1 MNGQNLLSLLLAAIF
16 FFFCHVQ
23 GAPPP
28 ATPGGIRARAP
39 GKPPFVW
46 RGETGKTRDG
56 KPGRS
61 PADVQRAGG
70 MWARGFQLIDQ
81 LSPEQLEAGSGLWT
95 HTNNPGGTRDVTQYV
110 STSTSL
116 IGAITF
122 AVRPSP
128 EHAQEV
134 GYLYRIRTNWAMVDV
149 NLSLENISPYPEQ
162 QEQAAVQ
169 GIPWNQIL
177 GWYEVRAA
185 DLNRILGAE
194 DPISQL
200 GRFTRNPDFRP
211 DSTDPSGA
219 QPQLA
224 GLQNPVEGRHGAWEA
239 YVGQSVASNLR
250 QFIREYG
257 PQTEAADQTTLSSL
271 DWSAVEIPGHL
282 RTALGQ
288 GAASAAQ
295 CAMALAAVV
304 VSWHHDEL
312 KRSIPWHKVDGRD
325 TSSSLSNNACGRLA
339 TAVKDKAENKEATVK
354 ICDEPQSGGECL
366 TIQTPP
372 QSCVGVPL
380 EWNDRASTILLSA
393 SAGICQ
399 FFHDYNC
406 AGASFQSSFPGN
418 DRLDEFDEGRFNNMI
433 SSIRCDNTSPETQ
446 IDRPPVIEVA
456 KPDACIAKP
465 RPLAEILWVMIN
477 NIDGE
482 NPGDL
487 FGSIHATD
495 DSGRQVI
502 YNVEKDDS
510 VSVEPRVQITLRT
523 SRPLAA
529 DGNFVIDLDLWDRD
543 RDASPHDEVSR
554 GQIAWKVYDP
564 ANEYDT
570 PIQTEVDGEYGKA
583 TVDYVVMSSATQAVI
598 QVIMLDGDGEKP
610 ADVFGR
616 VRASSRFVQRDLFN
630 REGGDSIEVYP
641 DTAIPLSRAI
651 MAVPMLDTLKIH
663 VDLWDHDADWS
674 PNDQIAYGVAEFR
687 PQLSGSEK
695 RVVDGEYGKVEVSVT
710 WGGDQPQGC

>member
-1 MNGQNLLSLLLAAIF
+1 
-16 FFFCHVQ
+16 
-23 GAPPP
+23 
-28 ATPGGIRARAP
+28 
-39 GKPPFVW
+39 
-46 RGETGKTRDG
+46 
-56 KPGRS
+56 
-61 PADVQRAGG
+61 
-70 MWARGFQLIDQ
+70 MWARGFQLLDQ
-81 LSPEQLEAGSGLWT
+81 LTPEQLEAGSSLWT

-116 IGAITF
+116 TGAITF

-149 NLSLENISPYPEQ
+149 NLSLENISPYPAQ

-169 GIPWNQIL
+169 GIPWTQVL

-211 DSTDPSGA
+211 DPTDPSGA

-224 GLQNPVEGRHGAWEA
+224 GLRSAVEGRHGAWEQ
-239 YVGQSVASNLR
+239 YVGQSAATNLR
-250 QFIREYG
+250 QFIREHG
-257 PQTEAADQTTLSSL
+257 PQTEAADQTTLSSI
-271 DWSAVEIPGHL
+271 DWSAVEIPAHL

-304 VSWHHDEL
+304 VSWKRDEL
-312 KRSIPWHKVDGRD
+312 KRSTSWDEVSRRD
-325 TSSSLSNNACGRLA
+325 TSSNLGHDACGTLA
-339 TAVKDKAENKEATVK
+339 AAVKDKAENKEPTVE
-354 ICDEPQSGGECL
+354 ICDKLKSAGECI
-366 TIQTPP
+366 TIKTPA
-372 QSCVGVPL
+372 QSCVPVPL
-380 EWNDRASTILLSA
+380 AWNDKASTILISA

-399 FFHDYNC
+399 FFSDYGC

-418 DRLDEFDEGRFNNMI
+418 DRLDEFDGGRFDKVL
-433 SSIRCDNTSPETQ
+433 SSIRCDNASPETQ
-446 IDRPPVIEVA
+446 IEKPPAIEVVE
-456 KPDACIAKP
+456 PDACAAKP

-482 NPGDL
+482 SPGDL
-487 FGSIHATD
+487 FGSIHAAD
-495 DSGRQVI
+495 DLGRQVI
-502 YNVEKDDS
+502 YSVEKDDS
-510 VSVEPRVQITLRT
+510 QSVEPRDMITLRT

-529 DGNFVIDLDLWDRD
+529 DGNFNIDLDLWDRD
-543 RDASPHDEVSR
+543 RDASPHDQVSR
-554 GQIAWKVYDP
+554 GQISWNPHNA

-570 PIQTEVDGEYGKA
+570 PIQTEVNGEYGKA
-583 TVDYVVMSSATQAVI
+583 TVNYVVMSSATKAVI
-598 QVIMLDGDGEKP
+598 QITMIDGDGEKP

-616 VRASSRFVQRDLFN
+616 VRVSSRFVQRDLFN
-630 REGGDSIEVYP
+630 REGGDSIEIYP
-641 DTAIPLSRAI
+641 FSTIPLSRAT
-651 MAVPMLDTLKIH
+651 MAIPMLDTLKVH

-674 PNDQIAYGVAEFR
+674 PNDQIAYGVAEFH

-695 RVVDGEYGKVEVSVT
+695 RIVQAEYGKVEVSVT
-710 WGGDQPQGC
+710 WEVDPPQGC

>member
-1 MNGQNLLSLLLAAIF
+1 MQGQHYLSLLLAAIF
-16 FFFCHVQ
+16 FFFCHVH
-23 GAPPP
+23 GAPSPT
-28 ATPGGIRARAP
+28 TPGGIRTRAP

-61 PADVQRAGG
+61 PDDVKRAGG
-70 MWARGFQLIDQ
+70 MWARGFQLLDQ
-81 LSPEQLEAGSGLWT
+81 LTPEQLEAGSSLWT
-95 HTNNPGGTRDVTQYV
+95 HTNNPAGTRDVTQYV

-116 IGAITF
+116 TGAITF

-149 NLSLENISPYPEQ
+149 NLSLENISPYPAQ

-169 GIPWNQIL
+169 GIPWDQVL

-224 GLQNPVEGRHGAWEA
+224 GLQNAVEGRHGAWEA
-239 YVGQSVASNLR
+239 YLGQSAASNLR
-250 QFIREYG
+250 QFIREHW

-271 DWSAVEIPGHL
+271 DWSAVEIPDHL

-304 VSWHHDEL
+304 VSWRHDEL
-312 KRSIPWHKVDGRD
+312 KRSIPWHEVDRRD
-325 TSSSLSNNACGRLA
+325 TTSNFNKKVCGRLA
-339 TAVKDKAENKEATVK
+339 AAVMDKADNEKPTVTV
-354 ICDEPQSGGECL
+354 CDEPQSGGEC
-366 TIQTPP
+366 ISIATPP
-372 QSCVGVPL
+372 QSCVPIPL
-380 EWNDRASTILLSA
+380 EWNDRASTILLGA

-399 FFHDYNC
+399 FFFDYNC

-418 DRLDEFDEGRFNNMI
+418 DRLDEFDEGRFDNMI
-433 SSIRCDNTSPETQ
+433 SSIRCDNNSQEPQ
-446 IDRPPVIEVA
+446 IERPSVIEITE
-456 KPDACIAKP
+456 PDVCIAKP

-477 NIDGE
+477 DIDGE
-482 NPGDL
+482 SPGDL

-495 DSGRQVI
+495 DLGLQVI
-502 YNVEKDDS
+502 YNVEKADS
-510 VSVEPRVQITLRT
+510 VSVEPRDMIDLRT
-523 SRPLAA
+523 SRPLVANG
-529 DGNFVIDLDLWDRD
+529 DFIIDLDLWDRD
-543 RDASPHDEVSR
+543 RDPSPHDQVSK
-554 GQIAWKVYDP
+554 GQISWKAHDQT
-564 ANEYDT
+564 NEYDV
-570 PIQTEVDGEYGKA
+570 PIQKEISGEYGKA
-583 TVDYVVMSSATQAVI
+583 TVDYIVMSSATKVVI

-616 VRASSRFVQRDLFN
+616 VRVSSRFVQRDLFN
-630 REGGDSIEVYP
+630 KESGNSIEVYP
-641 DTAIPLSRAI
+641 DTVIPLSRAI

-663 VDLWDHDADWS
+663 VDLWDHDSDWS
-674 PNDQIAYGVAEFR
+674 PNDQIAYGVEEFR

-695 RVVDGEYGKVEVSVT
+695 RQVSGEYGKVEVSVA
-710 WGGDQPQGC
+710 WGVDQPQGC